1 MYPLKQSTAVTLA
14 FFAHDVNGDGVTGM
28 VDGGFTKRISKGG
41 GAFAAMTVTVSE
53 MENGWY
59 SIPLS
64 TSHTDTLGVLT
75 ISLSNASCKRVNLQF
90 RVDARVPDDLAYPA
104 TSGRSLGVD
113 ASGRIDLGSWLGAS
127 PLALTSQRVEA
138 LVGAMA
144 AGVVTAAAVATDAI
158 DNDAIAANA
167 VTEIQSG
174 LATSAALATA
184 QSDLDDIQ
192 TRLPAALVSGR
203 IDASVGAMAAGV
215 VTAAAV
221 ATDAIDNDAIAAN
234 AITEIQAGLAT
245 AAALATVQADT
256 DDIQTRLPAA
266 LVGGRMDALVGAM
279 ANDVL
284 TAAAIAASAIT
295 SSEAPA
301 LANLD
306 AAVSTRATAA
316 MLSDVHDTV
325 DDVHNDIGTI
335 QADTDNIQTRLPAA
349 LVSGRMDAS
358 IGAMGASVLTA
369 AAFAAGAIDANAL
382 ANDAAEEIALKVLTW
397 ASSNWESAAG
407 VKSLGA
413 AVMKAVHRI
422 RDNAGTLQI
431 FRSDGA
437 TVHASQTVTTDDTLK
452 PIDELSGAA

>member
-64 TSHTDTLGVLT
+64 TSHTDTQGVLT
-75 ISLSNASCKRVNLQF
+75 ISLSNAGCKRVNLQF

-113 ASGRIDLGSWLGAS
+113 ASGRIDLGSWLGAA

-144 AGVVTAAAVATDAI
+144 ANVVTAAAVATDAI

-184 QSDLDDIQ
+184 QSDL
-192 TRLPAALVSGR
+192 
-203 IDASVGAMAAGV
+203 
-215 VTAAAV
+215 
-221 ATDAIDNDAIAAN
+221 
-234 AITEIQAGLAT
+234 
-245 AAALATVQADT
+245 

-306 AAVSTRATAA
+306 AAVSTRATAT
-316 MLSDVHDTV
+316 MLTDVHDTV

-382 ANDAAEEIALKVLTW
+382 ANDAVEEIALKVLTW